1 MRPMLAVIILITF
14 AFHAS
19 LHADTG
25 RGDAQALVQLP
36 HPVPAVMED
45 KVRLGVTEAQAQ
57 AIRERIIGVYPG
69 QIGSR
74 MQRAAELERE
84 IRQAVLQDNRT
95 RVQLK
100 VQLDEL
106 AAVQRE
112 VTDIQIDALNT
123 LADILTEEQMQQT
136 LARLEQ
142 QAESPAGPAKIEKF
156 RVDELALLPHPG
168 KLFKQG
174 SIQLTPEQQQ
184 RLVEDV
190 KAVYPP
196 LFHPKMQ
203 QAFELQRR
211 LQRAV
216 AEGKSKEEV
225 RELLDEMAS
234 IKRAAMDPRID
245 ALNELRAILTP
256 EQWDAVNRLS
266 YQ

>member
-1 MRPMLAVIILITF
+1 MRPTLAAVILVSLTF
-14 AFHAS
+14 QAN

-25 RGDAQALVQLP
+25 PDDAQALVQRP
-36 HPVPAVMED
+36 HGA
-45 KVRLGVTEAQAQ
+45 
-57 AIRERIIGVYPG
+57 
-69 QIGSR
+69 
-74 MQRAAELERE
+74 
-84 IRQAVLQDNRT
+84 
-95 RVQLK
+95 
-100 VQLDEL
+100 
-106 AAVQRE
+106 
-112 VTDIQIDALNT
+112 DA
-123 LADILTEEQMQQT
+123 
-136 LARLEQ
+136 
-142 QAESPAGPAKIEKF
+142 PAGSGRIDKF

-168 KLFKQG
+168 KLFRQG

-184 RLVEDV
+184 RLRQDV

-225 RELLDEMAS
+225 KELLDEMAS
-234 IKRAAMDPRID
+234 VKRAAMDLRID
-245 ALNELRAILTP
+245 ALNALRDILTP